1 MPPIPD
7 PPRIFAPGSPIPLV
21 ILTHLLAATVAA
33 LPGYAAAEPAL
44 RAELRSFVQHAI
56 AAFDP
61 GDGAEAML
69 AASIV
74 ALRAQSLEAFR
85 LAEEPAMPQAIACRH
100 RGQGTS
106 LGRLVGQ
113 SERRMQQL
121 RACRLK
127 AEDTPS
133 ERSGWWFRDAS
144 VPLPGPDAD
153 ADAASRD
160 AMHQT
165 PEAALR
171 ASAAARP
178 HVQ

>member
-85 LAEEPAMPQAIACRH
+85 LAEEPRCR
-100 RGQGTS
+100 R
-106 LGRLVGQ
+106 
-113 SERRMQQL
+113 
-121 RACRLK
+121 
-127 AEDTPS
+127 
-133 ERSGWWFRDAS
+133 
-144 VPLPGPDAD
+144 PLPAATVARAPRS
-153 ADAASRD
+153 AASS
-160 AMHQT
+160 AS
-165 PEAALR
+165 PSAGCSSSAPAA
-171 ASAAARP
+171 
-178 HVQ
+178 